1 MLLRTRIALLLA
13 LALAL
18 VIASLVALGW
28 VRTDIERQRL
38 AELAVDGQFSLW
50 TSLVEAEVD
59 DLDAAAAELAIR
71 LAFRAP
77 ALTRDEIAA
86 VIAASP
92 DIVTTGITVQVQAL
106 SGELIAANAPTFR
119 FQPLVGT
126 AGIETL
132 MSGAERIGGLRQERP
147 DAYVVAVARTVD
159 VGGEPRAVLSV
170 AVDAADVLQALADS
184 LGEPAYLMSLR
195 GRMVEGTDPAL
206 WQAANPV
213 LPSRRAYGTVLDL
226 DGRSFFAAAAPVPDM
241 LGGIAG
247 SLVTIRDVTEGLVA
261 SRRLERSGVAAV
273 GLLGLVIV
281 ALMYLSLRR
290 AFAPLEEAIGALDA
304 LSKGDL
310 QQTID
315 PTGSGEIRRIGEAVS
330 VFRRNALQLV
340 EQEDAIKRQ
349 RRRQERLMQR
359 QLERLAETLDPDGRA
374 EVLAEKVA
382 LEADPAITDNTRR
395 SNEELAVLARVL
407 GRMSQRITD
416 QHHRLTELIRELQ
429 DAIITRARLAGLE
442 QELQIARELQL
453 SFLPR
458 PLPPHP
464 TFDIHGLMETAKEVG
479 GDFFDYFMIDDDRLG
494 IVVADVSGKG
504 VPAALFMAITRT
516 LIKATA
522 LTAPS
527 PAVTVSEVNTFLAA
541 DNEQMM
547 FVTVFHAVLDC
558 RTGRLD
564 YVNAGHPPPLLIAAK
579 AGALSELPRAGG
591 PALAVVEGFPYE
603 DQTLTLAPGDTL
615 FIFTDGVTEAFDSEG
630 HAFGDARL
638 LAEVRAVGTEAAVEA
653 LDNAVRDAVLRF
665 EQGAERADDVTC
677 VALRYLGT

>member
-1 MLLRTRIALLLA
+1 MLLRTRIPLLLA

-18 VIASLVALGW
+18 VIASLVVLGW
-28 VRTDIERQRL
+28 VRTGIERQRL
-38 AELAVDGQFSLW
+38 SELAVEGQSSLW
-50 TSLVEAEVD
+50 TSIVEDRVD
-59 DLDAAAAELAIR
+59 DLDATAAELAVRI
-71 LAFRAP
+71 AFRASD
-77 ALTRDEIAA
+77 LTRDEIAA
-86 VIAASP
+86 VIVASP
-92 DIVTTGITVQVQAL
+92 DIVTPEVTVQVQSL
-106 SGELIAANAPTFR
+106 SGELLAANAPTFQS
-119 FQPLVGT
+119 QPLIGT
-126 AGIETL
+126 ADIEAL
-132 MSGAERIGGLRQERP
+132 IAGANRIGGLRQERP
-147 DAYVVAVARTVD
+147 DAYVVAVARTIA
-159 VGGEPRAVLSV
+159 VGGDPRAILSV
-170 AVDAADVLQALADS
+170 AVDAGAILEALADA
-184 LGEPAYLMSLR
+184 LGEPSYLMSLR

-206 WQAANPV
+206 WAAANPV
-213 LPSRRAYGTVLDL
+213 LPSRRADGTVLDV
-226 DGRSFFAAAAPVPDM
+226 DGRSYFAAAAPVPDM
-241 LGGIAG
+241 LDGIAG
-247 SLVTIRDVTEGLVA
+247 SLVTIRDVTESLAA
-261 SRRLERSGVAAV
+261 SRRLERAGVAAV
-273 GLLGLVIV
+273 ALLGLIIV
-281 ALMYLSLRR
+281 GLVYLSLRR

-310 QQTID
+310 AQTID

-349 RRRQERLMQR
+349 RRRQERIMSR
-359 QLERLAETLDPDGRA
+359 QLERLAETLDPSGRA
-374 EVLAEKVA
+374 EVLAEKVS
-382 LEADPAITDNTRR
+382 LEADPSITDNSRR

-416 QHHRLTELIRELQ
+416 QHHRLTDLIRELQ

-464 TFDIHGLMETAKEVG
+464 TFEVHGLMETAKEVG

-522 LTAPS
+522 LTAPT
-527 PAVTVSEVNTFLAA
+527 PAVTVTEVNTFLAA

-558 RTGRLD
+558 RTGVLA
-564 YVNAGHPPPLLIAAK
+564 YVNAGHPPPLLIAARD
-579 AGALSELPRAGG
+579 GAVAELPRAGG

-603 DQTLTLAPGDTL
+603 EETITLTPGDTV
-615 FIFTDGVTEAFDSEG
+615 FMFTDGVTESFDVG
-630 HAFGDARL
+630 GMAFGDPRL
-638 LAEVRAVGTEAAVEA
+638 VAEVRAVGVGAPVDT
-653 LDNAVRDAVLRF
+653 LDLAIRDAVLHF

-677 VALRYLGT
+677 VSLRYLGA